1 MAVISNGTTLIDN
14 GALDSA
20 VPTGKL
26 TLISTQT
33 ASNSSTISFTSGIN
47 STYDVYVFKFI
58 HIHPSYSSHDD
69 FLFNLSTDSGSN
81 YNVNKTGTYWSAINF
96 ENNSYADIEYNS
108 SLDHSSDTG
117 FNHLTDN
124 TGNDNDQSLSGFFT
138 LYEPSNTSRVTHY
151 STRIENSEIASSI
164 DTFVSGYANTTSAIN
179 GIQFKFQ
186 SGNIASGL
194 IKMYGVS

>member
-1 MAVISNGTTLIDN
+1 MGVISNGTTLIDN

-33 ASNSSTISFTSGIN
+33 ASNSSTISFTSGID

-58 HIHPSYSSHDD
+58 HIHPSHSSHDD

-81 YNVNKTGTYWSAINF
+81 YNVNKTGTYWSAISF
-96 ENNSYADIEYNS
+96 ENGGYSDIEYNS

-117 FNHLTDN
+117 FNHITDN

-151 STRIENSEIASSI
+151 STRIENSEIASAI
-164 DTFVSGYANTTSAIN
+164 DTFVSGYANTSNSIN
-179 GIQFKFQ
+179 AIQFKFQ